1 MPDPSRMFPTM
12 DTPAPEDTGVYSSH
26 RAPERRPEPQDRAA
40 ARMYPSVAEPAPQ
53 RRQATPEGT
62 MYPSMKE
69 DASDQHR
76 AFHGEQKH
84 APTAGLDASEFDGL
98 ELPEGAVDTLMDLR
112 IDRRGVERLQDLQV
126 QHSSQYWDRQLSAWQ
141 DEIMSEPNADRMV
154 QDALVMVQAYG
165 DKDLPSQL
173 GAYGNHPGLIR
184 MLSRIR
190 RQLQQQ

>member
-1 MPDPSRMFPTM
+1 
-12 DTPAPEDTGVYSSH
+12 
-26 RAPERRPEPQDRAA
+26 
-40 ARMYPSVAEPAPQ
+40 
-53 RRQATPEGT
+53 

-84 APTAGLDASEFDGL
+84 ARALATEIDPSDYADLD
-98 ELPEGAVDTLMDLR
+98 LPEGATDTLMDLR
-112 IDRRGVERLQDLQV
+112 IDRKGVERLQDLQQ
-126 QHSSQYWDRQLSAWQ
+126 QHAAQYWEHQLTTWQ
-141 DEIMSEPNADRMV
+141 DEIMSEPNADKMV

-165 DKDLPSQL
+165 DEDLPSQL

>member
-1 MPDPSRMFPTM
+1 
-12 DTPAPEDTGVYSSH
+12 
-26 RAPERRPEPQDRAA
+26 
-40 ARMYPSVAEPAPQ
+40 
-53 RRQATPEGT
+53 

-69 DASDQHR
+69 GASDQHR
-76 AFHGEQKH
+76 AFHGEQKRDP
-84 APTAGLDASEFDGL
+84 APENDASEFDGL
-98 ELPEGAVDTLMDLR
+98 ELPEGAVDTLMDLS

-165 DKDLPSQL
+165 DVDLPKQL
-173 GAYGNHPGLIR
+173 GVYGNHPGLIK

-190 RQLQQQ
+190 RQLRQ